1 MAAQSEGER
10 GIAMVLA
17 ALLLVAIIAISGI
30 AVEVSR
36 LTDTATEVQVAA
48 DAAALAAA
56 QNRING
62 GTDANARTA
71 AQTVAA
77 KNATDGRAPSPDMV
91 FGSYSVGNGFSTSPP
106 SGTDLPAVRA
116 TVTASDVR
124 YLLATVFGAGT
135 STTVTKRAVA
145 TFESTGQTQ
154 AKAPFTVCDCLLQ
167 PYATCQPCSGNLN
180 TFTVMQTPTGSQNS
194 CMLVQSSA
202 DRAWFPADCP
212 SVGDGS
218 HPAISVG
225 DSILLDNGQISSL
238 LHDFQNC
245 VDAGVHDYVIP
256 IIHCPLSPCSIA
268 NCSGTGQVVGFATI
282 HIAVTSDI
290 VAQSSN
296 KSVTFTLICNN
307 AAPGTRAADTAA
319 CFGTGNV
326 ELVDDRGG

>member
-56 QNRING
+56 QNKING
-62 GTDANARTA
+62 GTDADARTA

-77 KNATDGRAPSPDMV
+77 HDATDGRAPSPDIV
-91 FGSYSVGNGFSTSPP
+91 FGSYSVANGFSTSPP
-106 SGTDLPAVRA
+106 SGTDLPAARA
-116 TVTASDVR
+116 TVTAADVR
-124 YLLATVFGAGT
+124 YLMATVFGAGT

-167 PYATCQPCSGNLN
+167 QPTCQPCSGNLN
-180 TFTVMQTPTGSQNS
+180 TFTVTQTPTGTQNS
-194 CMLVQSSA
+194 CMLVQASG

-212 SVGDGS
+212 SVGNGS

-225 DSILLDNGQISSL
+225 DSISLDNGQISSL

-256 IIHCPLSPCSIA
+256 IIHCPLFPCSIA
-268 NCSGTGQVVGFATI
+268 NCSGHGQVVGFATI
-282 HIAVTSDI
+282 HIAVSSDI
-290 VAQSSN
+290 VAQSST
-296 KSVTFTLICNN
+296 KSVTFTLVCNN